1 MAKSKSLEAEIM
13 KRKHWII
20 LAGGA
25 LLALA
30 AGGYA
35 AYSAFT
41 QPLYQIGMVH
51 EGKSLRAPL
60 DPPTQSGD
68 PEYWQVEGDI
78 QLWHFAQGSGRAV
91 LIVHGGPGM
100 PTRQAWTGLD
110 PLAASYR
117 FYYYDQRGCGK
128 STRPIDTFSSKNMY
142 QNMTELDRTLGLGAQ
157 IADIERIRRILGE
170 EKLIIVG
177 HSWGG
182 LLASLYAAE
191 FPDRVEKLVLVSP
204 ATMLVMP
211 QPQGEQDLFASVRA
225 GLPEGERAG
234 YDAFMKEYMDFNKLF
249 ESSEAGLVA
258 KQEKFGEYYKN
269 AIGDA
274 LPAQGA
280 QGEPGGWM
288 AWAMYASMG
297 TRHDYRP
304 ALGKVS
310 APVLVIHGTD
320 DLQTEA
326 ASRTYV
332 EAFPNASFVAIPGA
346 GHFSFEQQPE
356 VFAKTVE
363 EFFKQ

>member
-1 MAKSKSLEAEIM
+1 MK
-13 KRKHWII
+13 KRKTWII
-20 LAGGA
+20 AAGGA

-41 QPLYQIGMVH
+41 QPLYQIGMVR
-51 EGKSLRAPL
+51 EGKTLRAPL
-60 DPPTQSGD
+60 DPPTQTGD
-68 PEYWQVEGDI
+68 PQYWQMENNI
-78 QLWHFAQGSGRAV
+78 KLWHFAQGSGRPV

-100 PTRQAWTGLD
+100 PTRQAWTGLE
-110 PLAASYR
+110 PLAATYS
-117 FYYYDQRGCGK
+117 FNYYDQRGSGR
-128 STRPIDTFSSKNMY
+128 STRPIDTLSSQNMY
-142 QNMTELDRTLGLGAQ
+142 QNMTELDRALGLSAQ

-191 FPDRVEKLVLVSP
+191 FPEHVEALVLVSP

-225 GLPEGERAG
+225 RLPESERAG

-249 ESSEAGLVA
+249 ENSEAGLIA
-258 KQEKFGEYYKN
+258 QQAKFGEYYRQ
-269 AIGDA
+269 AIVET
-274 LPAQGA
+274 LPEQS
-280 QGEPGGWM
+280 EPGGWM
-288 AWAMYASMG
+288 AWAMYMGMG

-304 ALGKVS
+304 ALRKVS
-310 APVLVIHGTD
+310 APVLVIHGSD

-326 ASRTYV
+326 ASRVYA
-332 EAFPNASFVAIPGA
+332 EAFPNASFVTIPGA

-356 VFAKTVE
+356 AFAEAVGKFLRRIE
-363 EFFKQ
+363 